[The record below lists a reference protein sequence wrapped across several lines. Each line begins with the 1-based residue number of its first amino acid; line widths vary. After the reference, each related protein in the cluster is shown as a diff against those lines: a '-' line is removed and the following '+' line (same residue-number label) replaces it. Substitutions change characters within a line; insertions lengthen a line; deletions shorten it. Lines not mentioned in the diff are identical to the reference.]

1 MLNSL
6 TISQRLWLLV
16 VTGLLAIAGISG
28 LSLVAGRQQALSER
42 ENGVRQTV
50 QAVYGVLQTLHTQA
64 QSGAITEA
72 EAKQRAINAIR
83 PLRYGD
89 NEYFWINDMDSRMVM
104 HPIRPELD
112 GTDLSAIK
120 DPTGKALFV
129 AFVQEVKAHG
139 DGMVDYMWPKPG
151 SAEPVRKVSYVKG
164 FQPWGWVLGSG
175 VYVDTVEEVVAHQAK
190 VALGELAVAAVLL
203 LAVGTAIRLS
213 LLRQLGGEP
222 AYALAITE
230 QVAQGDL
237 SSPIHLQTGDH
248 SSLLH
253 ALSAMRQ
260 RLADTV
266 TQVRHAAQ
274 RVASASQQLA
284 AGSHQLTA
292 RTESQASALEETA
305 ASMEQLSASVRLN
318 ADNASQGNQLAQ
330 QAAQAA
336 ASGGTV
342 VNQAVHSMQDIQAS
356 SSRMADIIGVI
367 DGIAF
372 QTNILALNA
381 AVEAARAGESGRG
394 FAVVAGEVRSL
405 AGRSAQAAR
414 EIKALIEA
422 SVTHVTEGTG
432 LVSEAGST
440 MNEVVARIQKVN
452 TIVNDISAASREQSQ
467 GVAQVGEAL
476 VHIDQTTQQNAA
488 MVEEMAASANAL
500 QGLAAELVAAVNVFR
515 LDAPGSAR
523 HG

>member
-190 VALGELAVAAVLL
+190 VTLGELAVAAVLL

-260 RLADTV
+260 RLA
-266 TQVRHAAQ
+266 AQ
-274 RVASASQQLA
+274 QVASASQQLA

-305 ASMEQLSASVRLN
+305 ASMEELSASVRVN
-318 ADNASQGNQLAQ
+318 ADNASQSNQLAQ